1 MIFRT
6 GFAVAT
12 FSLLVTAACAD
23 GSRVSVNWAADVP
36 MLDCDGAPCV
46 DAQFGQGPVGRAV
59 IDSGDVASL
68 VNVADEKTVGF
79 DGKEKAGTYDLA
91 HPDVTVGSVVL
102 SSVPTIGYK
111 LQDDVAKG
119 EMPRSRYLLAYPAF
133 KDRIVQLDFI
143 HRRVRIS
150 VVLTAPA
157 ACDGMCAAL
166 HMPTFGKAGPPI
178 IVADGF
184 SVNGK
189 PITVQVD
196 TVYTGNLLI
205 YTASIEKLGLAT
217 EAQAQEIE
225 RFAFTDGGVNM
236 KKSSAQSIAFDGR
249 AIAHDAPLYFPTSGV
264 HEPDGMFD
272 GTVGLVVMRDKIVT
286 FDFHDKTI
294 SIATVSG

>member
-6 GFAVAT
+6 GFAVAI
-12 FSLLVTAACAD
+12 FSLLTTAACAD
-23 GSRVSVNWAADVP
+23 VSSASVNWAADVP

-68 VNVADEKTVGF
+68 VDVADEKAAGF
-79 DGKEKAGTYDLA
+79 GGKEKAGAYDLA

-102 SSVPTIGYK
+102 NSVPTIGYK

-133 KDRIVQLDFI
+133 KNRIVQLDFI

-157 ACDGMCAAL
+157 ACDGMCASL
-166 HMPTFGKAGPPI
+166 HTPTFGKAGPPI

-205 YTASIEKLGLAT
+205 YTASIEKLGLAK

-249 AIAHDAPLYFPTSGV
+249 VLAQDAPLYFPTPGV

-294 SIATVSG
+294 SIATASG